1 MKLAEKRAIQQNS
14 NKTESWCQTTK
25 TCSEV
30 IVVTKQQNKFL
41 SIKNNVFS
49 QILTQNASN
58 ELKWPKNKQ
67 YGQIARKTKYMS
79 KTGEKTENRL
89 EMVFMTK
96 DQKECVFK

>member
-1 MKLAEKRAIQQNS
+1 MLVKDVEN
-14 NKTESWCQTTK
+14 CQTTK
-25 TCSEV
+25 TRSEV

-41 SIKNNVFS
+41 SIKNTVFN

-58 ELKWPKNKQ
+58 QLKMAEKQ
-67 YGQIARKTKYMS
+67 AIRPNRKKTKYMS
-79 KTGEKTENRL
+79 KTGERTENRL

>member
-1 MKLAEKRAIQQNS
+1 MKNIEN
-14 NKTESWCQTTK
+14 CQTTK
-25 TCSEV
+25 TRSKV

-41 SIKNNVFS
+41 SIKNILFS

-58 ELKWPKNKQ
+58 QLKMAEKQ
-67 YGQIARKTKYMS
+67 AIRPNRIKTKYMS

-96 DQKECVFK
+96 DQKEYVFK